1 MEDVGGL
8 VKGAAFVV
16 FELSRVGVD
25 EIGCRLMMMHTF
37 CRNGLSALARK
48 A

>member
-25 EIGCRLMMMHTF
+25 EIGCRLMMHTF